1 MIETKKQTKHISEGN
16 YWDTSAG
23 NYWDRNLNGT
33 LPSAPKE
40 IKTYNP
46 YPLDKPFIEP
56 TNWVYKIFNFFSK
69 LFKTT

>member
-1 MIETKKQTKHISEGN
+1 MIETKKQTNSYYSHNNPRELLR
-16 YWDTSAG
+16 DM
-23 NYWDRNLNGT
+23 T
-33 LPSAPKE
+33 LAKQETEKKKE

-46 YPLDKPFIEP
+46 YPLDKPFVEP